1 MPQDPTYR
9 PTDVRMKGFARRW
22 TVQDCLAWIDQQ
34 TPASVTETVALA
46 DANGRVLGSDITSN
60 VSVPHFARAMMDGF
74 AVFALSL
81 IHI

>member
-46 DANGRVLGSDITSN
+46 DANATADVGSGN
-60 VSVPHFARAMMDGF
+60 HNKAMTLLEIG
-74 AVFALSL
+74 
-81 IHI
+81 